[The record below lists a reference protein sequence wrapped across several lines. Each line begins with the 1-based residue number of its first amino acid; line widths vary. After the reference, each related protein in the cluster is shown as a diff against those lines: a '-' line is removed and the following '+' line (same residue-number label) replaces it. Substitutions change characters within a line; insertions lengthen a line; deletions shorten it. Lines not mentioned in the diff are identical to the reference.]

1 MIHLHDICYLRL
13 GCQDLDQMVDFA
25 TRILGLE
32 LRERTDTHAYL
43 RGDDSTYNL
52 CYIQGDAD
60 YDASAFQLRT
70 LDELDE
76 AEGQL
81 IAEGLNVHRGTPAEC
96 EERHVE
102 AFIGFTD
109 RNDNRLELVYR
120 HHRTGVRYFPA
131 RDAGI
136 TEFGH
141 FGLHSRDIERDLDFW
156 TAFMDARISDRIG
169 EGALLRIDEV
179 HHKIALFPSEKSGI
193 QHVNFQ
199 VAGIDDVMR
208 SWYFLK
214 ENHIPIVFG
223 PGRHPTSTA
232 MFVYFMGPDNRVY
245 EYSAGVKRITDEG
258 AYTPRQFE
266 MKPSSFCMWG
276 ARPNVEEFSE

>member
-1 MIHLHDICYLRL
+1 MIHLHDIRYLRL
-13 GCQDLDQMVDFA
+13 GCEDLEQMVRFA
-25 TRILGLE
+25 TTILGLE
-32 LRERTDTHAYL
+32 LRERTETHAYL

-52 CYIQGDAD
+52 CYIQGDAS
-60 YDASAFQLRT
+60 YDACAFELRT
-70 LDELDE
+70 LDELED
-76 AEGQL
+76 AARQL
-81 IAEGLNVHRGTPAEC
+81 HDYGLAVHRGNPTEC
-96 EERHVE
+96 AERHVE

-109 RNDNRLELVYR
+109 PNDNRLELVYR

-141 FGLHSRDIERDLDFW
+141 FGLHSRDIDRDLDFW
-156 TAFMDARISDRIG
+156 TGVLSARISDRIG
-169 EGALLRIDEV
+169 DGALLRIDPV

-199 VAGIDDVMR
+199 VASIDDVMR
-208 SWYFLK
+208 SWYFLQARQV
-214 ENHIPIVFG
+214 PIVFG

-232 MFVYFMGPDNRVY
+232 MFIYFLGPDGRVY
-245 EYSAGVKRITDEG
+245 EYSCGVKRITDEA

-276 ARPNVEEFSE
+276 ATPKVEEFSE

>member
-70 LDELDE
+70 LDQLDDAE
-76 AEGQL
+76 RQLSAEGF
-81 IAEGLNVHRGTPAEC
+81 AVHRGTPAEC

-141 FGLHSRDIERDLDFW
+141 FGLHSRDIERDLSFW

-214 ENHIPIVFG
+214 ENDIPIVFG

-232 MFVYFMGPDNRVY
+232 MFIYFMGPDNRVY